1 MMNLF
6 VIQLQCAI
14 KPDFMVLF
22 YFLKGIFF
30 SVILHKGSSMGV
42 IGFEK
47 KYTLTRI
54 TLLMGGIRKEQGS
67 ESNFIFQVS
76 RQKGTI

>member
-1 MMNLF
+1 MNLF
-6 VIQLQCAI
+6 VIQLQCTI
-14 KPDFMVLF
+14 KPGFTFSKV
-22 YFLKGIFF
+22 YFF

-42 IGFEK
+42 IGSEKK

-54 TLLMGGIRKEQGS
+54 ALLMGGIRKEQGS

-76 RQKGTI
+76 RQKWTI